1 MAAHEGTLVAK
12 HRACKERLVAACRQA
27 AALRLKGF
35 QRREG
40 DGAEETGR
48 GEGPGAGVEGAVVD
62 VHDVRVAHDFPGK
75 FILVHVAD
83 TVGGEVGDVEFEDVA
98 AGFEEGGSDTH
109 AEGEAPRG
117 GDGLT
122 VEDDAGALADVAEI
136 EEPVAGFGGGR
147 VPGHGLESPCHD
159 GVEIEF
165 EAVAR
170 GAAEAFGFVAAEI
183 SP

>member
-1 MAAHEGTLVAK
+1 M
-12 HRACKERLVAACRQA
+12 
-27 AALRLKGF
+27 
-35 QRREG
+35 
-40 DGAEETGR
+40 
-48 GEGPGAGVEGAVVD
+48 
-62 VHDVRVAHDFPGK
+62 
-75 FILVHVAD
+75 VHVAD
-83 TVGGEVGDVEFEDVA
+83 TVGGEVGDVEFEHVA
-98 AGFEEGGSDTH
+98 AGFEEGGSDAH